1 MIDRYINDK
10 INAIWND
17 QNKFDTWKLIQ
28 EKYVETLENL
38 KIAESGVAKKIQA
51 AEVLKEEVYKQ
62 EEITNH
68 DLASFVD
75 ILQEKIGK
83 GSNWVHYGLTSSD
96 IVDTANSLLIIQSIE
111 VTQELILGLLKEIK
125 SKATKEKD
133 TKIIGRTHGVFA
145 EETFL
150 GNIFGN
156 WYLEI
161 KRSLVRVERAKES
174 IAYGKLSGP
183 VGNHT
188 VVTEE
193 MEELTLEKLGL
204 KSEIF
209 ASQIVSR
216 DRYAEVFSSLSILA
230 STYERISTNLRSYQR
245 SEISEMYEPFKDG
258 QKGSS
263 AMPHKKNP
271 ILSENLTG
279 LARMVRSYVTPA
291 LENIALWHERDI
303 SHSSVE
309 RNIAPDANI
318 TLDFALARLAN
329 ILENMVIYPRN
340 MLNNLNLT
348 KGLIFSQEIMLELAK
363 TGVSREKAYKIV
375 QNLVKTSFNRNLKLI
390 DLIKKDKLISSKISY
405 KQIDKI
411 FSYSKHFKNINYI
424 FKRVF
429 K

>member
-1 MIDRYINDK
+1 MIDRYINNK

-17 QNKFDTWKLIQ
+17 QNRFDTWKLIQ
-28 EKYVETLENL
+28 EKYVETLEEL
-38 KIAESGVAKKIQA
+38 KIAEAGIAKKIRK
-51 AEVLKEEVYKQ
+51 AEISKEEVYKQ
-62 EEITNH
+62 EKVTNH

-75 ILQEKIGK
+75 ILQKKVGE

-96 IVDTANSLLIIQSIE
+96 IVDSANSLLIIQSIE
-111 VTQELILGLLKEIK
+111 IAQELILDLLEELKLKAIK
-125 SKATKEKD
+125 NKD
-133 TKIIGRTHGVFA
+133 TKIIGRTHGVYA

-161 KRSLVRVERAKES
+161 KRSLDRVERAKVS

-193 MEELTLEKLGL
+193 MEEITLEKLGL
-204 KSEIF
+204 KPEIF

-216 DRYAEVFSSLSILA
+216 DRYAEVFTSLSILA

-271 ILSENLTG
+271 IGSERITG
-279 LARMVRSYVTPA
+279 LARIVRGYTLSG
-291 LENIALWHERDI
+291 LENMVLWNERDI
-303 SHSSVE
+303 SNSSVE
-309 RNIAPDANI
+309 RIALPDCFNLI
-318 TLDFALARLAN
+318 CFMTSELTSIISDL
-329 ILENMVIYPRN
+329 VINYEQIEIN
-340 MLNNLNLT
+340 LNNAKSKT
-348 KGLIFSQEIMLELAK
+348 MSQQILSHLVNVGIDRGE
-363 TGVSREKAYKIV
+363 AYKVI
-375 QNLVKTSFNRNLKLI
+375 QEESFKNSSPDEFKTNLE
-390 DLIKKDKLISSKISY
+390 
-405 KQIDKI
+405 
-411 FSYSKHFKNINYI
+411 KHFNVEFPNFDTHENKNINEE
-424 FKRVF
+424 FFEDKLT
-429 K
+429 

>member
-1 MIDRYINDK
+1 MIDRYINNK

-17 QNKFDTWKLIQ
+17 QNRFDTWKLIQ
-28 EKYVETLENL
+28 EKYVETLEEL
-38 KIAESGVAKKIQA
+38 KIAEAGVAKKIRK
-51 AEVLKEEVYKQ
+51 AEISKEEVYKQ
-62 EEITNH
+62 EKITNH

-75 ILQEKIGK
+75 ILQKKVGE

-96 IVDTANSLLIIQSIE
+96 IVDSANSLLIIQSIE
-111 VTQELILGLLKEIK
+111 IAQELILNLLKELKLKAIK
-125 SKATKEKD
+125 DKD
-133 TKIIGRTHGVFA
+133 TKIIGRTHGVYA

-161 KRSLVRVERAKES
+161 KRSLDRVERAKVS

-193 MEELTLEKLGL
+193 MEEITLEKLGL
-204 KSEIF
+204 KPEIF

-216 DRYAEVFSSLSILA
+216 DRYAEVFTSLSILA

-271 ILSENLTG
+271 IGSERITG
-279 LARMVRSYVTPA
+279 LARIVRGYTLSG
-291 LENIALWHERDI
+291 LENMVLWNERDI
-303 SHSSVE
+303 SNSSVE
-309 RNIAPDANI
+309 RIALPDCFNLI
-318 TLDFALARLAN
+318 CFMTSELTSIISDL
-329 ILENMVIYPRN
+329 VINYEQIEIN
-340 MLNNLNLT
+340 LNNAKSKT
-348 KGLIFSQEIMLELAK
+348 MSQQILSHLVNVGIDRGE
-363 TGVSREKAYKIV
+363 AYKVI
-375 QNLVKTSFNRNLKLI
+375 QEESFKNSSPDEFKTNLE
-390 DLIKKDKLISSKISY
+390 
-405 KQIDKI
+405 
-411 FSYSKHFKNINYI
+411 KHFNVEFPNFDTHENKNINEE
-424 FKRVF
+424 FFEDKLT
-429 K
+429 

>member
-1 MIDRYINDK
+1 MIDRYINNK

-17 QNKFDTWKLIQ
+17 QNRFDTWKLIQ
-28 EKYVETLENL
+28 EKYVETLEEL
-38 KIAESGVAKKIQA
+38 KIAEAGIAKKIRK
-51 AEVLKEEVYKQ
+51 AEISKEEVYKQ
-62 EEITNH
+62 EKVTNH

-75 ILQEKIGK
+75 ILQKKVGE

-96 IVDTANSLLIIQSIE
+96 IVDSANSLLIIQSIE
-111 VTQELILGLLKEIK
+111 IAQELILDLLEELKLKAIK
-125 SKATKEKD
+125 NKD
-133 TKIIGRTHGVFA
+133 TKIIGRTHGVYA

-161 KRSLVRVERAKES
+161 KRSLDRLERAKVS

-193 MEELTLEKLGL
+193 MEEITLEKLGL
-204 KSEIF
+204 KPEIF

-216 DRYAEVFSSLSILA
+216 DRYAEVFTSLSILA

-271 ILSENLTG
+271 IGSERITG
-279 LARMVRSYVTPA
+279 LARIVRGYTLSG
-291 LENIALWHERDI
+291 LENMVLWNERDI
-303 SHSSVE
+303 SNSSVE
-309 RNIAPDANI
+309 RIALPDCFNLI
-318 TLDFALARLAN
+318 CFMTSELTSIISDL
-329 ILENMVIYPRN
+329 VINYEQIEIN
-340 MLNNLNLT
+340 LNNAKSKT
-348 KGLIFSQEIMLELAK
+348 MSQQILSHLVNV
-363 TGVSREKAYKIV
+363 GVDRGEAYKVI
-375 QNLVKTSFNRNLKLI
+375 QEESFKNSSPDEFKTNLE
-390 DLIKKDKLISSKISY
+390 
-405 KQIDKI
+405 
-411 FSYSKHFKNINYI
+411 KHFNVEFPNFDTHENKNINEE
-424 FKRVF
+424 FFEDKLT
-429 K
+429 

>member
-1 MIDRYINDK
+1 MIDRYINNK

-17 QNKFDTWKLIQ
+17 QNRFDTWKLIQ
-28 EKYVETLENL
+28 EKYVETLEEL
-38 KIAESGVAKKIQA
+38 KIAEAGIAKKIRE
-51 AEVLKEEVYKQ
+51 AEVSKEEVYKQ
-62 EEITNH
+62 EEVTNH

-75 ILQEKIGK
+75 ILQKKVGE

-96 IVDTANSLLIIQSIE
+96 IVDSANSLLIIQSIE
-111 VTQELILGLLKEIK
+111 IAQELILNLLKELKLKAIK
-125 SKATKEKD
+125 NKD
-133 TKIIGRTHGVFA
+133 TKIIGRTHGVYA

-161 KRSLVRVERAKES
+161 KRSLDRVERAKVS

-193 MEELTLEKLGL
+193 MEEITLEKLGL
-204 KSEIF
+204 KPEIF

-216 DRYAEVFSSLSILA
+216 DRYAEVFTSLSILA

-271 ILSENLTG
+271 IGSERITG
-279 LARMVRSYVTPA
+279 LARIVRGYTLSG
-291 LENIALWHERDI
+291 LENMVLWNERDI
-303 SHSSVE
+303 SNSSVE
-309 RNIAPDANI
+309 RIALPDCFNLI
-318 TLDFALARLAN
+318 CFMTSELTSIISDL
-329 ILENMVIYPRN
+329 VINYEQIEIN
-340 MLNNLNLT
+340 LNNAKSKT
-348 KGLIFSQEIMLELAK
+348 MSQQILSHLVNVGIDRGE
-363 TGVSREKAYKIV
+363 AYKVI
-375 QNLVKTSFNRNLKLI
+375 QEESFKNSSPDEFKTNLE
-390 DLIKKDKLISSKISY
+390 
-405 KQIDKI
+405 
-411 FSYSKHFKNINYI
+411 KHFNVEFPNFDTHENKNINEE
-424 FKRVF
+424 FFEDKLT
-429 K
+429 

>member
-1 MIDRYINDK
+1 MIDRYINNK

-17 QNKFDTWKLIQ
+17 QNRFDTWKLIQ
-28 EKYVETLENL
+28 EKYVETLEEL
-38 KIAESGVAKKIQA
+38 KIAEAGIAKKIRK
-51 AEVLKEEVYKQ
+51 AEVSKEEVYKQ
-62 EEITNH
+62 EKVTNH

-75 ILQEKIGK
+75 ILQKKVGE

-96 IVDTANSLLIIQSIE
+96 IVDSANSLLIIQSIE
-111 VTQELILGLLKEIK
+111 IAQELILDLLEELKLKAIK
-125 SKATKEKD
+125 NKD
-133 TKIIGRTHGVFA
+133 TKIIGRTHGVYA

-161 KRSLVRVERAKES
+161 KRSLDRVERAKVS

-193 MEELTLEKLGL
+193 MEEITLEKLGL
-204 KSEIF
+204 KPEIF

-216 DRYAEVFSSLSILA
+216 DRYAEVFTSLSILA

-271 ILSENLTG
+271 IGSERITG
-279 LARMVRSYVTPA
+279 LARIVRGYTLSG
-291 LENIALWHERDI
+291 LENMVLWNERDI
-303 SHSSVE
+303 SNSSVE
-309 RNIAPDANI
+309 RIALPDCFNLI
-318 TLDFALARLAN
+318 CFMTSELTSIISDL
-329 ILENMVIYPRN
+329 VINYEQIEIN
-340 MLNNLNLT
+340 LNNAKSKT
-348 KGLIFSQEIMLELAK
+348 MSQQILSHLVNVGIDRGE
-363 TGVSREKAYKIV
+363 AYKVI
-375 QNLVKTSFNRNLKLI
+375 QEESFKNSSPDEFKTNLE
-390 DLIKKDKLISSKISY
+390 
-405 KQIDKI
+405 
-411 FSYSKHFKNINYI
+411 KHFNVEFPNFDTRENKNINEE
-424 FKRVF
+424 FFEDKLT
-429 K
+429 